1 MLLKLVLD
9 GANCLVLDEP
19 TNHLDIM
26 AREAVEAALESFDGT
41 VLVVSHDR
49 YFVNEV
55 ADRIWEIEDLEV
67 KDYKGNYDFYL
78 EEKQKRLLLWRR
90 HRRKRKRL
98 QPMRRHRLKAAT
110 DCSSA
115 GKGEKARG

>member
-26 AREAVEAALESFDGT
+26 AREAVEAALEAFDGT

-67 KDYKGNYDFYL
+67 KDYKATTIFTS
-78 EEKQKRLLLWRR
+78 KKSRKRLLLWRR

-98 QPMRRHRLKAAT
+98 RPMRRRRLK
-110 DCSSA
+110 SSS
-115 GKGEKARG
+115 RLPQPL

>member
-26 AREAVEAALESFDGT
+26 AREAVEAALEAFDGT

-67 KDYKGNYDFYL
+67 KDYKVTTIFTL
-78 EEKQKRLLLWRR
+78 KKSRKRLLLLNSVEAAFTSRN
-90 HRRKRKRL
+90 RKWK
-98 QPMRRHRLKAAT
+98 LKEQLF
-110 DCSSA
+110 SEPYENY
-115 GKGEKARG
+115 GEPII